1 MWLMRRPKL
10 ALALALVGLLLLFA
24 AQNTEAAALHF
35 LFWAG
40 TMPVWAL
47 ILVDGAVGALVGWVL
62 CEWRHRQH
70 ASRRSAAEHGGAGAA
85 DGGGAQA

>member
-24 AQNTEAAALHF
+24 AQNTDAAALRF
-35 LFWAG
+35 LIWKG
-40 TMPVWAL
+40 SMPVWAL

-62 CEWRHRQH
+62 CEWRHRH
-70 ASRRSAAEHGGAGAA
+70 LAAKRSAA
-85 DGGGAQA
+85 DGGGVRS